1 MIQGLHTTRAP
12 QIQILLHRSDGR
24 RQQTTWT
31 PDTGAEVSVI
41 SQEAA
46 KQMGIN
52 VKKLTPPSGSLFAAD
67 GRELP
72 CLGACQVALQLGS
85 IKRTIAVSV
94 VKKLHSS
101 LLSWHDAVRL
111 GILHKEFPQQIR
123 SAISEEE
130 ETSRPA
136 PAVCSLKTMPGK
148 SKIPRRVVKRG
159 SAPALEDAGKAQKL
173 HPLKPTWD
181 ESKGVPSAEERRKH
195 FSAMK
200 EAFPRVFDVNS
211 KLRKMSGGSMA
222 IELTEDATPV
232 AVSTARS
239 VPFCWRD
246 DIRRQLDELLESD
259 VIEPVEHPTEW
270 CHPILPVITGV
281 SDGAVTGRICLIS
294 GAVGTAERPARLAM
308 EGPPLSPA
316 PADNVTLNV
325 SCGRPATLFD
335 WADHRLISLLALA
348 FLNLMVVAGNLLVV
362 MAVFV
367 HSKLRTVTNLF
378 IVSLACA
385 DLLVGMLVLPFS
397 ATLEVLD
404 VWLYGDVW
412 CSVWL
417 AVDVWMC
424 TSSILNLCA
433 ISLDRYLAVSQPIS
447 YPSLMSTRRA
457 KQLIAA
463 VWVLSFVICFPP
475 LVGLE
480 RPAGHADRLAGLL
493 GVPADLRADQRA
505 RLRHLLGS
513 SAPSSCPAP
522 VMLFFYGRIYR
533 TAVSTTRAI
542 AQGFR
547 TTKEDEEGRLTLRI
561 HRGRSV
567 TQRAEQAAAGGARA
581 HGQVRL
587 TLSEPGARRQKQAL
601 VCGALS
607 RGQPRQE
614 PVRDL
619 HGG

>member
-1 MIQGLHTTRAP
+1 MKTRAASAPARQTVDQQHRDCMIQGLHTTRAP

-72 CLGACQVALQLGS
+72 CLGTCQVALQLGS

-200 EAFPRVFDVNS
+200 EAFPRVFDVTS

-259 VIEPVEHPTEW
+259 VIEPVEHPTE
-270 CHPILPVITGV
+270 CCYHALAALIHCQTVLEDKPCPQPAMRCCL
-281 SDGAVTGRICLIS
+281 GAEQQRRNTP
-294 GAVGTAERPARLAM
+294 AAGTAHTANTEASAPST
-308 EGPPLSPA
+308 PSPA
-316 PADNVTLNV
+316 
-325 SCGRPATLFD
+325 
-335 WADHRLISLLALA
+335 
-348 FLNLMVVAGNLLVV
+348 VA
-362 MAVFV
+362 
-367 HSKLRTVTNLF
+367 
-378 IVSLACA
+378 
-385 DLLVGMLVLPFS
+385 
-397 ATLEVLD
+397 EQ
-404 VWLYGDVW
+404 
-412 CSVWL
+412 
-417 AVDVWMC
+417 
-424 TSSILNLCA
+424 
-433 ISLDRYLAVSQPIS
+433 QP
-447 YPSLMSTRRA
+447 P
-457 KQLIAA
+457 
-463 VWVLSFVICFPP
+463 
-475 LVGLE
+475 
-480 RPAGHADRLAGLL
+480 ADRLTDGPAGAPQPQPYSAPGGTTICPGVCVARRIADYCDAALDL
-493 GVPADLRADQRA
+493 PGVCSSDQRCCVPADLFDGVDQA
-505 RLRHLLGS
+505 PEQFVILGKKPETA
-513 SAPSSCPAP
+513 SAESEPEPQQES
-522 VMLFFYGRIYR
+522 
-533 TAVSTTRAI
+533 TAVCLGTISGRCRRRASP
-542 AQGFR
+542 AMNQPSPSPGFQ
-547 TTKEDEEGRLTLRI
+547 LRSNI
-561 HRGRSV
+561 TDQTCTVHRGVVTITDQYFPVTEEYIQAYTVLYRS
-567 TQRAEQAAAGGARA
+567 TE
-581 HGQVRL
+581 
-587 TLSEPGARRQKQAL
+587 E
-601 VCGALS
+601 
-607 RGQPRQE
+607 
-614 PVRDL
+614 
-619 HGG
+619 

>member
-1 MIQGLHTTRAP
+1 MKTRAASAPARQTVDQQHRDCMIQGLHTTRAP

-200 EAFPRVFDVNS
+200 EAFPRVFDVTS

-270 CHPILPVITGV
+270 CHPIVPV
-281 SDGAVTGRICLIS
+281 AK
-294 GAVGTAERPARLAM
+294 
-308 EGPPLSPA
+308 A
-316 PADNVTLNV
+316 PIVVDNV
-325 SCGRPATLFD
+325 
-335 WADHRLISLLALA
+335 I
-348 FLNLMVVAGNLLVV
+348 
-362 MAVFV
+362 
-367 HSKLRTVTNLF
+367 
-378 IVSLACA
+378 
-385 DLLVGMLVLPFS
+385 
-397 ATLEVLD
+397 
-404 VWLYGDVW
+404 
-412 CSVWL
+412 
-417 AVDVWMC
+417 
-424 TSSILNLCA
+424 
-433 ISLDRYLAVSQPIS
+433 
-447 YPSLMSTRRA
+447 
-457 KQLIAA
+457 
-463 VWVLSFVICFPP
+463 
-475 LVGLE
+475 
-480 RPAGHADRLAGLL
+480 
-493 GVPADLRADQRA
+493 
-505 RLRHLLGS
+505 
-513 SAPSSCPAP
+513 
-522 VMLFFYGRIYR
+522 RI
-533 TAVSTTRAI
+533 TT
-542 AQGFR
+542 
-547 TTKEDEEGRLTLRI
+547 
-561 HRGRSV
+561 
-567 TQRAEQAAAGGARA
+567 
-581 HGQVRL
+581 
-587 TLSEPGARRQKQAL
+587 
-601 VCGALS
+601 
-607 RGQPRQE
+607 PRVNPNE
-614 PVRDL
+614 YETD
-619 HGG
+619 

>member
-1 MIQGLHTTRAP
+1 MKTRAASAPARQAVDQQHRDCMIQGLHTTRAP

-123 SAISEEE
+123 SAISDEE

-136 PAVCSLKTMPGK
+136 PAVCSLKTTPGK

-159 SAPALEDAGKAQKL
+159 SAPALEDAGKAQNV

-181 ESKGVPSAEERRKH
+181 ASKGVPSAEERRKH

-200 EAFPRVFDVNS
+200 EAFPRVFDVTS

-232 AVSTARS
+232 AVFTARS

-270 CHPILPVITGV
+270 CHPIGQE
-281 SDGAVTGRICLIS
+281 SWRY
-294 GAVGTAERPARLAM
+294 E
-308 EGPPLSPA
+308 
-316 PADNVTLNV
+316 
-325 SCGRPATLFD
+325 
-335 WADHRLISLLALA
+335 
-348 FLNLMVVAGNLLVV
+348 V
-362 MAVFV
+362 M
-367 HSKLRTVTNLF
+367 K
-378 IVSLACA
+378 
-385 DLLVGMLVLPFS
+385 
-397 ATLEVLD
+397 
-404 VWLYGDVW
+404 
-412 CSVWL
+412 
-417 AVDVWMC
+417 
-424 TSSILNLCA
+424 
-433 ISLDRYLAVSQPIS
+433 
-447 YPSLMSTRRA
+447 
-457 KQLIAA
+457 
-463 VWVLSFVICFPP
+463 
-475 LVGLE
+475 
-480 RPAGHADRLAGLL
+480 
-493 GVPADLRADQRA
+493 
-505 RLRHLLGS
+505 
-513 SAPSSCPAP
+513 
-522 VMLFFYGRIYR
+522 
-533 TAVSTTRAI
+533 
-542 AQGFR
+542 
-547 TTKEDEEGRLTLRI
+547 
-561 HRGRSV
+561 
-567 TQRAEQAAAGGARA
+567 
-581 HGQVRL
+581 
-587 TLSEPGARRQKQAL
+587 
-601 VCGALS
+601 
-607 RGQPRQE
+607 
-614 PVRDL
+614 
-619 HGG
+619 

>member
-1 MIQGLHTTRAP
+1 MKTRAASAPARQAVDQQHRDCMIQGLHTTRAP

-24 RQQTTWT
+24 RQQTKWT

-123 SAISEEE
+123 SAISDEE

-159 SAPALEDAGKAQKL
+159 SAPALEDAGKAQKV

-181 ESKGVPSAEERRKH
+181 ASKGVPSAEERRKH

-200 EAFPRVFDVNS
+200 EAFPRVFDVTS
-211 KLRKMSGGSMA
+211 KLCKMSGGSMA

-270 CHPILPVITGV
+270 CHPI
-281 SDGAVTGRICLIS
+281 
-294 GAVGTAERPARLAM
+294 RPNQ
-308 EGPPLSPA
+308 
-316 PADNVTLNV
+316 D
-325 SCGRPATLFD
+325 
-335 WADHRLISLLALA
+335 
-348 FLNLMVVAGNLLVV
+348 
-362 MAVFV
+362 
-367 HSKLRTVTNLF
+367 
-378 IVSLACA
+378 
-385 DLLVGMLVLPFS
+385 
-397 ATLEVLD
+397 
-404 VWLYGDVW
+404 
-412 CSVWL
+412 
-417 AVDVWMC
+417 
-424 TSSILNLCA
+424 
-433 ISLDRYLAVSQPIS
+433 
-447 YPSLMSTRRA
+447 
-457 KQLIAA
+457 
-463 VWVLSFVICFPP
+463 
-475 LVGLE
+475 
-480 RPAGHADRLAGLL
+480 
-493 GVPADLRADQRA
+493 
-505 RLRHLLGS
+505 
-513 SAPSSCPAP
+513 
-522 VMLFFYGRIYR
+522 
-533 TAVSTTRAI
+533 
-542 AQGFR
+542 
-547 TTKEDEEGRLTLRI
+547 
-561 HRGRSV
+561 
-567 TQRAEQAAAGGARA
+567 
-581 HGQVRL
+581 
-587 TLSEPGARRQKQAL
+587 RRQRDP
-601 VCGALS
+601 S
-607 RGQPRQE
+607 R
-614 PVRDL
+614 
-619 HGG
+619 